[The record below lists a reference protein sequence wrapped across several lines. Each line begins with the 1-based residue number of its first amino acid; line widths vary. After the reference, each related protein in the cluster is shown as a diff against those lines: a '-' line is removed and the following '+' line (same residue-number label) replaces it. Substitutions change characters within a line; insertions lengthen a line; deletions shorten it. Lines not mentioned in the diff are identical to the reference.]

1 MAEKERLRLRQTFAE
16 LLSPSAVSQTARG
29 TLTVHDE
36 PVVGGSVKGDAG
48 QDGSSTEGPA
58 DGSADDDMFLNPK
71 NAPSLSVASESSAAS
86 PHPAEHLNGG
96 GTRTQTGGLTAA
108 PAALQDP
115 AGQRERTGDDG
126 KIPIDRPAPKPP
138 TRLNPAASPDALVG
152 RTHQDGLY
160 QDKLLHELMLKNSP
174 MLLRRYVERK
184 IIEFIMATQEV
195 DSQLVMIQNVAKRQ
209 PRQFSAARHRVARQ

>member
-29 TLTVHDE
+29 TLTDHDE

-108 PAALQDP
+108 PAALQGS

-126 KIPIDRPAPKPP
+126 KIPIDHPAPKPP
-138 TRLNPAASPDALVG
+138 TRLNPAASPDQALLG

-160 QDKLLHELMLKNSP
+160 QDKLLHELLLKNSP
-174 MLLRRYVERK
+174 ILLRGYVERK
-184 IIEFIMATQEV
+184 IIEFIMATQ
-195 DSQLVMIQNVAKRQ
+195 
-209 PRQFSAARHRVARQ
+209 